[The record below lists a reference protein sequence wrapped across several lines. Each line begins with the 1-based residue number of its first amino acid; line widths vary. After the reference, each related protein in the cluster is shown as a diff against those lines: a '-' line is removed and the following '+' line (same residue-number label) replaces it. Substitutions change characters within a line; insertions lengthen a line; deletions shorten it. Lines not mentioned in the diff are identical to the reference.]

1 MAVITSFAAVVSG
14 FEAYVQHRRGAFA
27 NKWMW
32 TPVWLTLPVVGS
44 AAAAVVSEDAARR
57 VLPVTAGASL
67 LDGLIGFGYHL
78 RGIARLPGG
87 FRLGRYNI
95 VMGPPVFA
103 PLLVCT
109 VGVLGLMASA
119 LRPEDIAEIEA
130 PLLGRKEPARNGVGH
145 LANRVKNAASSAAST
160 VTLLP

>member
-87 FRLGRYNI
+87 FKLGRYNV

-103 PLLVCT
+103 PLLVGT
-109 VGVLGLMASA
+109 VGVLGLFASA
-119 LRPEDIAEIEA
+119 LRPEVVA
-130 PLLGRKEPARNGVGH
+130 PPPSTLELARTAAVKTLRRLPGVDSDLGRLEAE
-145 LANRVKNAASSAAST
+145 
-160 VTLLP
+160 